1 MARRVLHDEY
11 FNRAKAE
18 GYAARSAYKLM
29 QINESR
35 RILKKGDT
43 VLDLGCAPGS
53 WMQAASEIVGPK
65 GRVVGIDLKE
75 VRHAMPPNVTAIVGD
90 IYDIDADK
98 LLGLA
103 ATSPLPPG
111 GAGEGSSSPR
121 PLRFDVVISDMA
133 PDTTGHNE
141 HELSVR
147 LCERI
152 LELLPALLR
161 RGGNMTMKVFEGG
174 DYPRLLKDTARLFAQ
189 CKGLKPKAT
198 RGVSREMY
206 IVGVGYRGEMAK

>member
-1 MARRVLHDEY
+1 MARRILHDEY
-11 FNRAKAE
+11 FNKAKAE
-18 GYAARSAYKLM
+18 GYAARSAYKLL

-43 VLDLGCAPGS
+43 VLDLGSAPGS

-65 GRVVGIDLKE
+65 GRIVGIDLKE
-75 VRHAMPPNVTAIVGD
+75 VRLALPPNVTAIVGD

-98 LLGLA
+98 LLELA
-103 ATSPLPPG
+103 GNPPHG
-111 GAGEGSSSPR
+111 
-121 PLRFDVVISDMA
+121 FDVVISDMA
-133 PDTTGHNE
+133 PNTTGHNE

-152 LELLPALLR
+152 LELLPVLLR
-161 RGGNMTMKVFEGG
+161 PEGNMTMKVFEGG
-174 DYPRLLKDTARLFAQ
+174 EYPRLLKDTARLFNQ
-189 CKGLKPKAT
+189 CKGYKPKAT

-206 IVGVGYRGEMAK
+206 IVGLGYWGLATS

>member
-11 FNRAKAE
+11 FNKAKAE
-18 GYAARSAYKLM
+18 GYAARSAYKLL

-53 WMQAASEIVGPK
+53 WMQAAAEIVGPK

-75 VRHAMPPNVTAIVGD
+75 VRHAMPPNVTSIVGD
-90 IYDIDADK
+90 IYDIDTAR
-98 LLGLA
+98 LLELAGLA
-103 ATSPLPPG
+103 PPNQTSDTQGKGRG
-111 GAGEGSSSPR
+111 G
-121 PLRFDVVISDMA
+121 FDVVMSDMA
-133 PDTTGHNE
+133 PNTTGHNE

-161 RGGNMTMKVFEGG
+161 PGGNMTMKVFEGG
-174 DYPRLLKDTARLFAQ
+174 DYPRLLKDTARLFNQ
-189 CKGLKPKAT
+189 CKGIKPKAT
-198 RGVSREMY
+198 RDVSREMY
-206 IVGVGYRGEMAK
+206 IVGVGYKGPNSK

>member
-90 IYDIDADK
+90 IYNLDTTHVLELADNPPMGFDA
-98 LLGLA
+98 
-103 ATSPLPPG
+103 
-111 GAGEGSSSPR
+111 
-121 PLRFDVVISDMA
+121 VISDMA

-152 LELLPALLR
+152 LGLLPALLR
-161 RGGNMTMKVFEGG
+161 PGGNMTMKVFEGG
-174 DYPRLLKDTARLFAQ
+174 DYPRLLKDTARLFNQ

>member
-11 FNRAKAE
+11 FNKAKAE
-18 GYAARSAYKLM
+18 GYAARSAYKLL

-65 GRVVGIDLKE
+65 GRIVGIDLKE
-75 VRHAMPPNVTAIVGD
+75 VRLALPPNVTAIVGD

-98 LLGLA
+98 LLELA
-103 ATSPLPPG
+103 GNPTHG
-111 GAGEGSSSPR
+111 
-121 PLRFDVVISDMA
+121 FDVVISDMA
-133 PDTTGHNE
+133 PNTTGHNE

-152 LELLPALLR
+152 LELLPALLKPN
-161 RGGNMTMKVFEGG
+161 GNITMKVFEGG
-174 DYPRLLKDTARLFAQ
+174 DYPRLLKDTARLFNQ

-206 IVGVGYRGEMAK
+206 IVGVGYKG

>member
-1 MARRVLHDEY
+1 MARRILHDEY
-11 FNRAKAE
+11 FNKAKAE
-18 GYAARSAYKLM
+18 GYAARSAYKLL

-65 GRVVGIDLKE
+65 GRIVGIDLKE

-98 LLGLA
+98 LLELA
-103 ATSPLPPG
+103 GNPTHG
-111 GAGEGSSSPR
+111 
-121 PLRFDVVISDMA
+121 FDVVISDMA
-133 PDTTGHNE
+133 PNTTGHNE

-152 LELLPALLR
+152 LELLPALLKPN
-161 RGGNMTMKVFEGG
+161 GNITMKVFEGG
-174 DYPRLLKDTARLFAQ
+174 DYPRLLKDTARLFNQ

-206 IVGVGYRGEMAK
+206 IVGVGYKGLSSK